1 MLTNLKFR
9 MLICASFEFL
19 EFQIL
24 INLIPK
30 FNVQCCSSPILVVFS
45 SMSKH
50 QLAGKRT
57 LTIEEK
63 IKFLDANK
71 KTRQSC
77 RQLADQFQIEKTAAA
92 KTSICQEYELFKGN
106 LKRNRKEQFHK
117 INEILYKWFKKCSEA
132 NIYPDGQMLKENGN

>member
-19 EFQIL
+19 VFRML
-24 INLIPK
+24 INLVPK

-50 QLAGKRT
+50 QLSGKRT
-57 LTIEEK
+57 LTIEVK

-77 RQLADQFQIEKTAAA
+77 RQLADQFHIEKTAAA
-92 KTSICQEYELFKGN
+92 KTSIREEYELFKGN
-106 LKRNRKEQFHK
+106 LKQNRKEQFHK
-117 INEILYKWFKKCSEA
+117 INEILYKWFEKCCEA
-132 NIYPDGQMLKENGN
+132 NIYPDGLMDKC

>member
-50 QLAGKRT
+50 QLSGKRT

-77 RQLADQFQIEKTAAA
+77 RQLADQFRIMKTAAA
-92 KTSICQEYELFKGN
+92 KIIKNEASICHEYEHFKGN
-106 LKRNRKEQFHK
+106 LKRKRT
-117 INEILYKWFKKCSEA
+117 
-132 NIYPDGQMLKENGN
+132 